1 MDYSRLLS
9 AGLRHQLAWN
19 SGEDFDPESGLNHLA
34 HACANMLMLLEYQL
48 LDQPGD
54 DRAEGLYEKD

>member
-9 AGLRHQLAWN
+9 AAMRHQIAWN
-19 SGEDFDPESGLNHLA
+19 EGTDLDEESNLNHLA

-48 LDQPGD
+48 KGDGKD
-54 DRAEGLYEKD
+54 DRHASDET